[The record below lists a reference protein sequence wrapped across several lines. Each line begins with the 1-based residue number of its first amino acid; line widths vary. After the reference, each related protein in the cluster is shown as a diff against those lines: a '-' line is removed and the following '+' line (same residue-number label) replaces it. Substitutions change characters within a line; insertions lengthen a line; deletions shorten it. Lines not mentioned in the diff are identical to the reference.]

1 MTASSHTIDLRD
13 AARMRGPVAF
23 QVMVKPVGPLCNL
36 HCGYCYYLGS
46 PGLIQGSQQR
56 MSDDLLEKVV
66 RETIETNEIDEVTF
80 TWHGG
85 EPLLAGLDFFRRAVA
100 LQKRHA
106 GGKHIINTLQT
117 NGTLLT
123 ADWAAFFRD
132 NGFLVGLS
140 LDGPQDIHDR
150 FREDRGGR
158 PTFSRVMR
166 GLDLLQRAG
175 VAFNTL
181 TTVNARSEGRGAEV
195 YRFLRASG
203 SRYLQLLPV
212 AEPGNPPFNVSDT
225 GFGQFL
231 CDIFDLWVRSDVG
244 ETFVSQFDAAL
255 CSWCGLPSGTCVFGR
270 TCADVLTVEC
280 NGDVYACDH
289 FVDAAHRLGNLSR
302 SSFRDLLAQP
312 QRVRFVTDKM
322 DSLPGLCR
330 RCPWLPACGGECPQH
345 RYVVGPDGSPGQN
358 ALCRGYRMFFTHAAP
373 YLDRMRSLLDAGRAP
388 AEIMSMIP
396 PAAFGTGAES
406 VPSWP

>member
-1 MTASSHTIDLRD
+1 MAPTGHTIDLRD
-13 AARMRGPVAF
+13 AARMQGPVAF
-23 QVMVKPVGPLCNL
+23 QVMVKPVGPRCNL
-36 HCGYCYYLGS
+36 HCSYCYYPDGS
-46 PGLIQGSQQR
+46 GRSGAPVHP
-56 MSDDLLEKVV
+56 MSDVLLEKLI
-66 RETIETNEIDEVTF
+66 RETIEANEIQEVTF

-106 GGKHIINTLQT
+106 GGKRIVNTLQT

-140 LDGPQDIHDR
+140 LDGPEDIHDR
-150 FREDRGGR
+150 FRADRGGH

-166 GLDLLQRAG
+166 GLELLHRAG

-181 TTVNARSEGRGAEV
+181 TTVNVRSEGRGAEV
-195 YRFLRASG
+195 YRFLRGVG

-212 AEPGNPPFNVSDT
+212 AEPDGRAFNVSAT

-231 CDIFDLWVRSDVG
+231 CDVFDLWVRSDVG

-255 CSWCGLPSGTCVFGR
+255 CSWCGLPAGTCVYGR

-289 FVDAAHRLGNLSR
+289 FADAAHRLGNLSQA
-302 SSFRDLLAQP
+302 SLSELFAQSC
-312 QRVRFVTDKM
+312 RVQFVTDKM
-322 DSLPGLCR
+322 NTLPGECR

-345 RYVVGPDGSPGQN
+345 RFTVGPDGSPGHN
-358 ALCRGYRMFFTHAAP
+358 ALCRGYRLFFAHAAP
-373 YLDRMRSLLDAGRAP
+373 YLDRMRSLLDEGRAP

-396 PAAFGTGAES
+396 PASSGTGAES